1 MKNKSI
7 LFALLLVGVN
17 ISIYAQKE
25 NAFGPRGVVGETL
38 MEAVKSV
45 DGQPQEITSPEDNE
59 ISAPKKVSYNEWLAN
74 SKGFRRPVFGIK
86 AGSYTRMYDGK
97 TPTFSGWEYECYT
110 DFYLNWQEGREFVRI
125 GMPILGLL
133 NLWLPPKHSVFTYK
147 TRGGEKYQL
156 HTLRIPVS
164 MNYRVPVG
172 NSYGFIMGLGAYFE
186 CKTKLKGDASK
197 YSDFEGMHKCGLG
210 FFFSGSFMWKHNVGV
225 SCEYGFGVTNRFRNE
240 TENYWAAS
248 ILLGI

>member
-25 NAFGPRGVVGETL
+25 NVSGPRNVAEVTL
-38 MEAVKSV
+38 METVKSV
-45 DGQPQEITSPEDNE
+45 NEQPWEITSTEDNE
-59 ISAPKKVSYNEWLAN
+59 ISDKKTLRKVSEFPR
-74 SKGFRRPVFGIK
+74 FRRFG
-86 AGSYTRMYDGK
+86 AGLKVGAYNRMYDGK
-97 TPTFSGWEYECYT
+97 TPMFHGWEYELYG
-110 DFYLNWQEGREFVRI
+110 DIYLSHHERYSEFVRI

-133 NLWLPPKHSVFTYK
+133 NLWLPPKYGVFTYTK
-147 TRGGEKYQL
+147 RDGEKYQL
-156 HTLRIPVS
+156 HNLRIPVS
-164 MNYRVPVG
+164 MNYRAPVG

-186 CKTKLKGDASK
+186 CNTKLKGDVSK

-210 FFFSGSFMWKHNVGV
+210 FFFSGSFMWKHNMGV

-240 TENYWAAS
+240 TENFWAVS
-248 ILLGI
+248 LLLGI